1 MCLTK
6 YLKWC
11 LHCLW
16 RGEGCKEEVQ
26 VIQFYSRNNSALGIR
41 DQDLDTRKNFEAL
54 SELDFKVQTTTAEKI
69 LSGLFFS
76 HLDQGL
82 QFSHTFPGSI
92 SPFIDCKDQV

>member
-41 DQDLDTRKNFEAL
+41 EQDLDTRENFEAL

-69 LSGLFFS
+69 LSGLFFHIWTRAS
-76 HLDQGL
+76 SFLTLFQAPSAL
-82 QFSHTFPGSI
+82 S
-92 SPFIDCKDQV
+92 